1 MTGKITNTG
10 FNQGVDN
17 LLKIKRKKVYPKIG
31 LKGSLFLIVFSFVLA
46 WLLIPKFTLPRRSFV
61 EGEKAPFQIKAHR
74 SFDIVDEEATQKLRN
89 KAGSEVKSIYD
100 YDRDLYSKTVKKL
113 FSAFELMKKEYYTAP
128 GVELSQTQK
137 KEAAK
142 KAFEEALSGISISHD
157 LFDYLEKSKFN
168 WKISWSV
175 NRLFQ
180 LLRNRYVISDK
191 AVLEPDINR
200 GILIRNLSENPSEN
214 KEEAFEDFGQL
225 LDLEEARRLVLR
237 GTETIRKWYSASEQ
251 RQIAEIAAG
260 LILPNLT
267 FNQAETAARRKSAEE
282 NIKAIVAKVEKGSVI
297 VRKGEPIQKSQ
308 LVILRGIQKQF
319 TEQRPMLFVFFTAIF
334 LFFLFQIVGYFA
346 IGNLTKFKPSGRD
359 VLVLSLLTFIF
370 ILAIRIYLF
379 AAGAIQDK
387 ILWLPP
393 SVFIYLIPIA
403 SCAMIVR
410 FLIGIEGAL
419 VFSILLSVAFS
430 LLLEKNFF
438 YAIYALTSCLIGIQ
452 EISYCRSQRD
462 IYRAGIKTAVANMAV
477 VFSMVILSSLGGG
490 ETYEKILVELGL
502 SATAAFL
509 SGLLSAVVVLIF
521 TPAFEYLFNY
531 TTDLRLLELSN
542 LNHPVLRDLM
552 LRSPGSYHHSIV
564 VGTLAEN
571 AAEAIG
577 ANVLL
582 ARVGG
587 YYHDIGKMKNP
598 HYYIENQ
605 FRGYNIHDHVSAHL
619 SRMMIMSHVKEGVK
633 IGTERN
639 IGKSVVDIIEQ
650 HLGTTLM
657 NYFYQ
662 KAKKE
667 ALETHAKD
675 PTYPKGVDETEYRYP
690 GPRPQTN
697 EAAIVMMADSVEA
710 AARTLNTSHLPRIRV
725 VCEKMIHRLFM
736 DGQLND
742 SELTLRDLTRIVD
755 SFYHVLVGIYHRRIS
770 YPAGGV
776 QEEKTY
782 GTGDDRQQSGEGG
795 DIEKE
800 NREVDEETIFK
811 KMGE

>member
-1 MTGKITNTG
+1 MTVKITNTG
-10 FNQGVDN
+10 FNHYDSGGIDN

-89 KAGSEVKSIYD
+89 KAASDVRSIYD

-113 FSAFELMKKEYYTAP
+113 FSAFELMKKEYYIGPAVT
-128 GVELSQTQK
+128 LSETQK
-137 KEAAK
+137 RGAAK
-142 KAFEEALSGISISHD
+142 KAFEEALFGISISD
-157 LFDYLEKSKFN
+157 TLFDYLEKSKFN

-180 LLRNRYVISDK
+180 LLRNRYIISDK

-200 GILIRNLSENPSEN
+200 GILIRNLSEN

-225 LDLEEARRLVLR
+225 LDLEEARRLVVR
-237 GTETIRKWYSASEQ
+237 GTDTIRKWYSISEQ

-260 LILPNLT
+260 LMLPNVA

-282 NIKAIVAKVEKGSVI
+282 NIKAVIVKVEKGSVI

-334 LFFLFQIVGYFA
+334 LFFLFQIIGYFA

-359 VLVLSLLTFIF
+359 VLVLSFLAFIF

-419 VFSILLSVAFS
+419 IFSILLSVAFS

-490 ETYEKILVELGL
+490 ETYEKILAELGL
-502 SATAAFL
+502 STTAAFL
-509 SGLLSAVVVLIF
+509 SGLLSAVVVMIF

-531 TTDLRLLELSN
+531 TTDLKLLDLSN

-552 LRSPGSYHHSIV
+552 LRAPGSYHHSIV

-571 AAEAIG
+571 AAESIG

-582 ARVGG
+582 SRVGG

-667 ALETHAKD
+667 AQARHAED
-675 PTYPKGVDETEYRYP
+675 PVYSKEVDENEYRYP

-710 AARTLNTSHLPRIRV
+710 AARTLNTSHLPRIRT
-725 VCEKMIHRLFM
+725 VCEKMIHRLFI

-742 SELTLRDLTRIVD
+742 TELTLKDLTSIVD

-770 YPAGGV
+770 YPVGGV

-782 GTGDDRQQSGEGG
+782 GTGDDERSGKGG
-795 DIEKE
+795 GIEEE
-800 NREVDEETIFK
+800 NPAVDEKTIFK
-811 KMGE
+811 KMGK